1 MRRATTLPG
10 KRAKYFDN
18 NEPVQNRIYRSIKL
32 WSMYAD
38 LEESFG
44 DYNST
49 KLVYDRIVDLKIAT
63 PQIILNYSLF
73 LEENQYFEESF
84 KVRNFNLS
92 YLFFLPPVDI
102 PKVIIFEILLA
113 KENFYSPN
121 LLCL

>member
-1 MRRATTLPG
+1 
-10 KRAKYFDN
+10 
-18 NEPVQNRIYRSIKL
+18 
-32 WSMYAD
+32 MYAD

-84 KVRNFNLS
+84 KVRNFNFCYVFFFVRLTFSEWS
-92 YLFFLPPVDI
+92 YL
-102 PKVIIFEILLA
+102 K
-113 KENFYSPN
+113 FYWSK
-121 LLCL
+121 

>member
-84 KVRNFNLS
+84 KVRNFNISL
-92 YLFFLPPVDI
+92 
-102 PKVIIFEILLA
+102 VILVVVIFENFINMSTNVIL
-113 KENFYSPN
+113 F
-121 LLCL
+121 

>member
-1 MRRATTLPG
+1 
-10 KRAKYFDN
+10 
-18 NEPVQNRIYRSIKL
+18 
-32 WSMYAD
+32 MYAD

-84 KVRNFNLS
+84 KVRNFNISL
-92 YLFFLPPVDI
+92 
-102 PKVIIFEILLA
+102 VILVVVIFENFINMSTNVIL
-113 KENFYSPN
+113 F
-121 LLCL
+121 